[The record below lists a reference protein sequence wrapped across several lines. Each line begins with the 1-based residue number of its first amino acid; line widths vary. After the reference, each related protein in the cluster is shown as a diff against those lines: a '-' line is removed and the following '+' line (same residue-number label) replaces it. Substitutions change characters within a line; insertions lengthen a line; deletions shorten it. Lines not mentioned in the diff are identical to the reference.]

1 MKNILFTCILLLI
14 SSNTAFSQCEQ
25 HIFSLGKKSMYSGE
39 SLLSVLCTST
49 SKSDVEWRVVDSMYK
64 VLYTKCYDR
73 FQEMVQFETH
83 FSNVLDNSAS
93 REFATISLK
102 DEKTGKI
109 LHSDILSIEFYYE
122 YQADSLISAFNKYR
136 IKSYGSPQVEEGSLM
151 VLKNTYTIL
160 IFLGD
165 LDLED
170 KDLEKIY
177 LYFKKILTE
186 G

>member
-1 MKNILFTCILLLI
+1 M
-14 SSNTAFSQCEQ
+14 
-25 HIFSLGKKSMYSGE
+25 
-39 SLLSVLCTST
+39 
-49 SKSDVEWRVVDSMYK
+49 DK
-64 VLYTKCYDR
+64 VQYTRCYDR
-73 FQEMVQFETH
+73 FQEMVQYETH

-93 REFATISLK
+93 REFATIFLK

-109 LHSDILSIEFYYE
+109 LRSDILSIEFHYE
-122 YQADSLISAFNKYR
+122 YQADSLISTFNKYR

-177 LYFKKILTE
+177 LYFKKILKE